1 MGTKTVKITGKNLW
15 DSTIVTVPFTLTLIK
30 SCKYATLS
38 NPYDPPGSTWDDDL
52 STYYIATPVN
62 QQKIPKYVTN
72 DPTHCDA
79 DIIYDLYF
87 DSDSSLNVNL
97 PS

>member
-1 MGTKTVKITGKNLW
+1 LAIPSGGTLNATTDGLITFDASSRTITIGKVDDNSIMGTKTVKITGKNLW

-62 QQKIPKYVTN
+62 
-72 DPTHCDA
+72 
-79 DIIYDLYF
+79 
-87 DSDSSLNVNL
+87 
-97 PS
+97 